1 MPGNAWF
8 EPQHLTGFLLTLTR
22 VSSALLLLPMP
33 GLQNL
38 LQTARVVLILGVTLC
53 LSSVWTTVALSD
65 SNLNFLVALVAEASI
80 GLIIGLT
87 LSFLFETFQI
97 GAQAISFQTGF
108 GFATTFDPQSQADSG
123 LFQTFTQLT
132 TGLLFFSL
140 GVHGQIVRMLGR
152 SFSDFSANS
161 GHARDVSVLLIL
173 HLGSKMF
180 IDGLKL
186 ALPVVTL
193 LFLVDQG
200 LAALTRLQ
208 AQLQLLTLA
217 FPAKI
222 LLSIM
227 FLAGMLI
234 RWSNLFERFTSEIFN
249 YSFRLLTL

>member
-8 EPQHLTGFLLTLTR
+8 EPQHLMGFLLTLTR

-38 LQTARVVLILGVTLC
+38 LQTARVVLIIGVTLC
-53 LSSVWTTVALSD
+53 LSPVWATVAQSD
-65 SNLNFLVALVAEASI
+65 SNLNFALAVLTEVSI

-87 LSFLFETFQI
+87 ISFLFETFQI

-123 LFQTFTQLT
+123 LFQTFTQLV

-140 GVHGQIVRMLGR
+140 GVHGQLVRMLGR
-152 SFSDFSANS
+152 SFTEFSADAV
-161 GHARDVSVLLIL
+161 HARDVSVLFIL

-180 IDGLKL
+180 VDGVKL

-208 AQLQLLTLA
+208 AQLQLLMLA

-227 FLAGMLI
+227 FLTGILI
-234 RWSNLFERFTSEIFN
+234 RWSNLFERFTVEAFS
-249 YSFRLLTL
+249 YAFRLLAL